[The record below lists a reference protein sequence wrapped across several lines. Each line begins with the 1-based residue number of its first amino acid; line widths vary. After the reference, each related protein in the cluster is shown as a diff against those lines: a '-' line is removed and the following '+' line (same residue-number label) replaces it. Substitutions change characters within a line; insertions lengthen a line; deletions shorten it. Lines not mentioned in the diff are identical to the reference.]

1 MPRPD
6 SRLEN
11 DHVRG
16 WVHVHSATLVDLFR
30 LADVAWIFSG
40 LWYASWTHD
49 VDWNQQL
56 LLLGTLCTGLF
67 TILVSIWPLY
77 RSWRLNS
84 LRSELVHVSLLWIA
98 SIAGIS
104 LLGNFFLVDQPLDQ
118 ILPLWALFTLTGLT
132 ATRLIIRIG
141 LRLLRIQGANFRT
154 AAIIGGNHTAER
166 VAHEISH
173 TSWMGLRLIG
183 VFDDRSEQE
192 GRLEPGIQTAG
203 TVDDLTELATSGR
216 VDIVYITLPMSAQA
230 RIHQFLTAFHD
241 STVTVYYV
249 PDFSAFGLLYPRWD
263 TLSGLPLVSLID
275 TPHKGV
281 DAAIKRAFDIVAV
294 SIILLG
300 IALPMVIL
308 AIAIKATSKGSVFFL
323 QERYGLDGK
332 RFKMWKFRTMTVC
345 EDGEKNF
352 KQATRND
359 SRVTPLGRLLRR
371 TSVDELPQLIN
382 VLQGDMSLV
391 GPRPHP
397 VALNESQ
404 RKLIDG
410 YMLRHKVKPGITG
423 WAQVNGFRG
432 ETDTIEKM
440 RKRVE
445 YDLEYINNWSLGLD
459 LRILFLTLGTAFTD
473 PEAY

>member
-6 SRLEN
+6 TQLQNHRA
-11 DHVRG
+11 RG

-30 LADVAWIFSG
+30 LVDVAWIFSG
-40 LWYASWTHD
+40 LWYASWTHGIA
-49 VDWNQQL
+49 WNNEL
-56 LLLGTLCTGLF
+56 LLLGALSTGLF

-84 LRSELVHVSLLWIA
+84 LRSELGHVSMLWIT

-104 LLGNFFLVDQPLDQ
+104 LLGNFSLVDQPLDQ
-118 ILPLWALFTLTGLT
+118 ILPLWGLFTLLGLT
-132 ATRLIIRIG
+132 VTRLIIRTS

-154 AAIIGGNHTAER
+154 AAIIGANDTAER
-166 VAHEISH
+166 VAHEITN
-173 TSWMGLRLIG
+173 TSWMGLRLTG
-183 VFDDRSEQE
+183 VFDDRTEHG
-192 GRLEPGIQTAG
+192 GRLEPNLQTAG
-203 TVDDLTELATSGR
+203 TLDDLIELAISGR
-216 VDIVYITLPMSAQA
+216 VDIVYITLPMSAQE
-230 RIHQFLTAFHD
+230 RIHQFLTALHD

-249 PDFSAFGLLYPRWD
+249 PDLSAFGLLYARWE
-263 TLSGLPLVSLID
+263 TLRGLPLVSLID

-281 DAAIKRAFDIVAV
+281 DAVIKRTFDIVAANF
-294 SIILLG
+294 ILLL
-300 IALPMVIL
+300 IALPMAAL
-308 AIAIKATSKGSVFFL
+308 AIAIKATSKGPVFFL

-352 KQATRND
+352 KQATKND

-371 TSVDELPQLIN
+371 TSADELPQLIN
-382 VLQGDMSLV
+382 VLQGNMSLV

-445 YDLEYINNWSLGLD
+445 YDLEYINNWSLWLD
-459 LRILFLTLGTAFTD
+459 LRILFLTLGRAFTD
-473 PEAY
+473 PDAY